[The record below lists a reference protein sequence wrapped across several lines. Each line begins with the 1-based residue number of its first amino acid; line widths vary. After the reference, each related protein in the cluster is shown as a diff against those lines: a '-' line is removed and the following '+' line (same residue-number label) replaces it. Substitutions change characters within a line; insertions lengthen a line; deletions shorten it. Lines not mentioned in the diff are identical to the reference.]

1 MMLWNMT
8 MNEEGTTPLT
18 KAVLATVIFVSKLL
32 QQDGALLLPQ
42 AVQIFVSHYSSDE
55 DVEDLYLDVGDSTI
69 KFNARWLMN

>member
-1 MMLWNMT
+1 MT

-18 KAVLATVIFVSKLL
+18 KAVLTTVIFVSKLL
-32 QQDGALLLPQ
+32 QQDVVLLLPQ

>member
-18 KAVLATVIFVSKLL
+18 KAVLTTVIFVSKLL
-32 QQDGALLLPQ
+32 QQDVVLLLPQ